1 MVMPAHARVR
11 SCTASTGHRT
21 SPAAMSMNQPAA
33 ISTPL
38 TAMSDTHE
46 GQREVIP
53 RADAPC
59 VSSMARFVVGD
70 LPICLIHADDGRFYA
85 IEDRC
90 SHEDYALSE
99 GELDGHTVECP
110 RHGSRFDIR
119 SGDVLNPPAVSPVVT
134 FAIELNDDAVIVEVT
149 G

>member
-1 MVMPAHARVR
+1 
-11 SCTASTGHRT
+11 
-21 SPAAMSMNQPAA
+21 
-33 ISTPL
+33 
-38 TAMSDTHE
+38 
-46 GQREVIP
+46 
-53 RADAPC
+53 
-59 VSSMARFVVGD
+59 MARFVVGD

-134 FAIELNDDAVIVEVT
+134 FAIELNDDAVRFFPQPETRYSVSRRSSSLVRSSR
-149 G
+149 GCSSW

>member
-1 MVMPAHARVR
+1 
-11 SCTASTGHRT
+11 
-21 SPAAMSMNQPAA
+21 
-33 ISTPL
+33 
-38 TAMSDTHE
+38 MSDKHE
-46 GQREVIP
+46 RRREAVP
-53 RADAPC
+53 RADAPAP
-59 VSSMARFVVGD
+59 SSMARLVVGD

-99 GELDGHTVECP
+99 GDLDGYTVECP

-119 SGDVLNPPAVSPVVT
+119 TGDVLNPPAVLPVAT
-134 FAIELNDDAVIVEVT
+134 FAVELNDDAVVVEVA

>member
-1 MVMPAHARVR
+1 
-11 SCTASTGHRT
+11 
-21 SPAAMSMNQPAA
+21 MSLDQPVA

-38 TAMSDTHE
+38 TAMSDTQE
-46 GQREVIP
+46 RQREVIP
-53 RADAPC
+53 RADAPA
-59 VSSMARFVVGD
+59 VRSMARFLVGD
-70 LPICLIHADDGRFYA
+70 LPICLVHADDGRFYA

-99 GELDGHTVECP
+99 GELDGYTVECP

-119 SGDVLNPPAVSPVVT
+119 SGDVLNPPAVLPVVT
-134 FAIELNDDAVIVEVT
+134 FAVALSDGAVIVEVA

>member
-1 MVMPAHARVR
+1 MP
-11 SCTASTGHRT
+11 
-21 SPAAMSMNQPAA
+21 
-33 ISTPL
+33 TPL
-38 TAMSDTHE
+38 NPMSDRHE
-46 GQREVIP
+46 RRRGAVP
-53 RADAPC
+53 RADAPAP
-59 VSSMARFVVGD
+59 SSMARLVVGD

-99 GELDGHTVECP
+99 GELDGYTVECP

-119 SGDVLNPPAVSPVVT
+119 TGDVLNPPAVLPVAT
-134 FAIELNDDAVIVEVT
+134 FAVELDDDAVMVEVA